1 MPQRPTSEELAAL
14 REELSS
20 VDRALL
26 EVVARRSRCVAEIAA
41 FKAREDVPALDR
53 ARETD
58 HLESML
64 ARGAELGLVEDLVRP
79 LFEAL
84 FAASRA
90 EQRHVRLA
98 ALAPLR
104 VGIVGATA
112 GIGATL
118 ARVFTRAGLVVE
130 GTGLDAGAP
139 AGEIAARSEL
149 VVLAAPIDVTCAVAA
164 QVGPH
169 VVPGACLM
177 DVTSVKR
184 APIAAM
190 LAATSPEV
198 DVVGAHPLFGP
209 SAAPDLEGRRVVLC
223 RGRGDVWMPRVAR
236 LFELLG
242 AEVVEADA
250 EEHDHHMA
258 FGQALTQA
266 KAIALGA
273 TLARSGVSLARARA
287 LSTETSRA
295 DLSTL
300 ERLAAQ
306 RPGLFADLL
315 CENPEAPSAC
325 AALAQELAAL
335 AREAAAHDRDALIRQ
350 FMAVARVVLGGA

>member
-1 MPQRPTSEELAAL
+1 MPHPPASDELVAL

-20 VDRALL
+20 VDAALL
-26 EVVARRSRCVAEIAA
+26 EVVARRSRCVAQIAA

-53 ARETD
+53 ARETA

-64 ARGAELGLVEDLVRP
+64 ARGDALGLAEDLVRP
-79 LFEAL
+79 LFAAL

-90 EQRHVRLA
+90 AQRRVRLD
-98 ALAPLR
+98 ALPPLR

-118 ARVFTRAGLVVE
+118 ARVLARAGVAVE

-139 AGEIAARSEL
+139 AEELAARSEL
-149 VVLAAPIDVTCAVAA
+149 VVLAVPIHVTCAVAA

-169 VVPGACLM
+169 VRPGACLM
-177 DVTSVKR
+177 DVTSVKG
-184 APIAAM
+184 APLAAM
-190 LAATSPEV
+190 LAATAPEV

-209 SAAPDLEGRRVVLC
+209 TAAADLEGRRVVLC
-223 RGRGDVWMPRVAR
+223 PGRGEAWLPRVAK

-242 AEVVEADA
+242 AEVVEATA
-250 EEHDHHMA
+250 EEHDRHMA

-273 TLARSGVSLARARA
+273 TLAKAGVSLARARA

-295 DLSTL
+295 DLDTL
-300 ERLAAQ
+300 VRLAAQ

-315 CENPEAPSAC
+315 CENPAAAGAC
-325 AALAQELAAL
+325 DALAQELSAL
-335 AREAAAHDRDALIRQ
+335 AREAGACDRDALVRR
-350 FMAVARVVLGGA
+350 FERAARVAVDGA

>member
-1 MPQRPTSEELAAL
+1 MPPQPTDELAAL

-20 VDRALL
+20 VDAALL

-53 ARETD
+53 ARETA
-58 HLESML
+58 HLEAML
-64 ARGAELGLVEDLVRP
+64 ARGADLGLAEDLVRS
-79 LFEAL
+79 LFGAL

-90 EQRHVRLA
+90 EQRQVRLA
-98 ALAPLR
+98 ALTPLR

-118 ARVFTRAGLVVE
+118 ARLFSRAGLEVE

-139 AGEIAARSEL
+139 AEELAARSEL
-149 VVLAAPIDVTCAVAA
+149 VVLAVPIHVTCEVAA
-164 QVGPH
+164 RVGPH
-169 VVPGACLM
+169 VAPGACLM

-184 APIAAM
+184 APLAAM
-190 LAATSPEV
+190 LAATAPEV

-209 SAAPDLEGRRVVLC
+209 TAAADFEGRRVVLC
-223 RGRGDVWMPRVAR
+223 RGRGEAWLSRVAK

-266 KAIALGA
+266 KAIAFGA

-295 DLSTL
+295 DLATL

-306 RPGLFADLL
+306 RAGLFADLL
-315 CENPEAPSAC
+315 CENAEAARAC
-325 AALAQELAAL
+325 DALAEELAAL
-335 AREAAAHDRDALIRQ
+335 ARDAAAPDRDALIRR
-350 FMAVARVVLGGA
+350 FDAVARVVLGGA